1 MGAIMRLRRGIERLP
16 LPRQR
21 ERQPDHGIHRVR
33 MITMAESRYIDP
45 CRCTEVSTLRMS
57 GFRHIS
63 SRITRSLV

>member
-1 MGAIMRLRRGIERLP
+1 
-16 LPRQR
+16 
-21 ERQPDHGIHRVR
+21 